1 MRKKKEENGRS
12 DMIGKERDERNT
24 LQVNMMSWS

>member
-1 MRKKKEENGRS
+1 MKKEREENGRS
-12 DMIGKERDERNT
+12 DMIGKERDERNM